1 MKKINESKNSK
12 KFNAT
17 VDKVNEEMEYALNYT
32 SNWRVRWNETY
43 SDVYCYDM
51 QFLSSDDIGKLTGK
65 YRGLYNLSRYW
76 DDSKRE
82 GQALKRVTLEDDNGE
97 EYRCEFRKAEWVL
110 LNTKLARAFTF
121 RNTGKIN
128 YVQMKRKRT
137 ADDMSYDYYADYD
150 VNSNDVSLRFVNYD
164 EDICFMNS
172 DLRQYAFG
180 NKSIFEDEERITITE
195 NHDDREQIE
204 IVLDRAGK
212 VLMKYVT
219 SGDYVYIIEGDDIV
233 SYTCGGEQQEI
244 TEEVLGNLKELMST
258 YELNN
263 ISDSEYFEYVNQ
275 IKTKI
280 INAIKGVKGDVPL
293 TGLSRRLD
301 IALSMISTKRI
312 VPVEEKRELKKRK

>member
-1 MKKINESKNSK
+1 MKKINERKNSK

-17 VDKVNEEMEYALNYT
+17 VDKIKEEMGYALNYT
-32 SNWRVRWNETY
+32 SNWRVRRNETY

-51 QFLSSDDIGKLTGK
+51 QFLSPEDIGRLTGK
-65 YRGLYNLSRYW
+65 YSGLYNLSRYL

-82 GQALKRVTLEDDNGE
+82 GRALKRVTLEDDKGE
-97 EYRCEFRKAEWVL
+97 EYHCEFRKVEWVL

-121 RNTGKIN
+121 KNTGKIN

-180 NKSIFEDEERITITE
+180 NKAIFEDEERITLSE
-195 NHDDREQIE
+195 SHDDREQLE
-204 IVLDRAGK
+204 IVMDRAGK

-219 SGDYVYIIEGDDIV
+219 SGDYVYIIEGDDLV
-233 SYTCGGEQQEI
+233 SYTCGEEQREI
-244 TEEVLGNLKELMST
+244 TEEVLSTLKGVMST

-263 ISDSEYFEYVNQ
+263 ISDGEYFEYVNG
-275 IKTKI
+275 IKIKI
-280 INAIKGVKGDVPL
+280 INAIKGIKGDVPL
-293 TGLSRRLD
+293 AGLSRRLD

-312 VPVEEKRELKKRK
+312 VPVEEKRELKKKK